1 MSVFEKLIGNVIN
14 LEFDTHESMIEAAL
28 CWQLEEY
35 QLDRGSFR
43 GSINAVHTL
52 HIQIG
57 STFRSNGVFVKGKT
71 PKNSYLFASVMSPK
85 GKMTHN
91 GLSILEDELVVL
103 TNTDELDFTVS
114 SSVDDMTIAIDKAFF
129 DDAFKN
135 YFNVAFEYDTIKKR
149 IQLKENTGKIF
160 RDSVKNMIID
170 LIKKNAKLLNDPDFH
185 ERTEQGILQ
194 ILFDNID
201 LSRERNNTLQ
211 SEMDAETIR
220 KHIEKNYKNAICIN
234 ELCTSKKLSARTVR
248 SGFKNLFGLS
258 PKQYHQSYRMGK
270 VHHALL
276 QSDNIIDTVESIAYE
291 HGFTHMGHFSA
302 NYKSMFKKPPSYS
315 LKKLPFKSK

>member
-1 MSVFEKLIGNVIN
+1 MGVFEKLIGHVIH

-35 QLDRGSFR
+35 QLDSGSFR

-57 STFRSNGVFVKGKT
+57 NTFRSNGVFVKGKT
-71 PKNSYLFASVMSPK
+71 PKNSYLFASVMSPQ

-103 TNTDELDFTVS
+103 KDTDQLDFTVS
-114 SSVDDMTIAIDKAFF
+114 SSVDDITIAIDKVFF
-129 DDAFKN
+129 DHAFKN
-135 YFNVAFEYDTIKKR
+135 YFNKAFEYDTINKR
-149 IQLKENTGKIF
+149 IQLKEDTGKIF
-160 RDSVKNMIID
+160 RDSVKEIIAD
-170 LIKKNAKLLNDPDFH
+170 LMGQNAKLLNDPDFH
-185 ERTEQGILQ
+185 ERTEQRILQ

-211 SEMDAETIR
+211 SEMDADTIR
-220 KHIEKNYKNAICIN
+220 KYIEKNYKNDICIN
-234 ELCTSKKLSARTVR
+234 ELCSSKKLSDRTLR

-258 PKQYHQSYRMGK
+258 PKQYHNSYRMGK

-276 QSDNIIDTVESIAYE
+276 QSDNSLDTVEGIAYE

-302 NYKSMFKKPPSYS
+302 NYKSMFKNTPLFT
-315 LKKLPFKSK
+315 LKNISF